1 MSEYE
6 TFHSDSGSITLQ
18 DVKSIK
24 TIFGSHT
31 PGILQHIVI
40 LLSDDITTT
49 LLHGMNAND
58 LYQAIVAERPEIIEE
73 WRTRTGIDQF

>member
-1 MSEYE
+1 MSENK

-40 LLSDDITTT
+40 LLSDDTSTI
-49 LLHGMNAND
+49 LHRMSAND
-58 LYQAIVAERPEIIEE
+58 LYKAIVAARPEIIEE
-73 WRTRTGIDQF
+73 WRTRTGIDRF